1 MRKTGNWIKSILFTL
16 AVAGSILISA
26 NAEAA
31 RGRPVLNAGKSTF
44 VSDTGTLLRGMICG
58 SNPAAI
64 PQTTNY
70 GCNAVHLYA
79 ESAGGAAAG
88 YNSNLVDSVVTMT
101 RTNGMYL
108 IITIGGGGVNLNFAT
123 NFWNFYAGRYANE
136 THVLYEIQN
145 ESTAGAPASSSVIN
159 LMTNCYKIIRAK
171 APNSPVLLFSYVAFN
186 SGSGVL
192 QDVTNV
198 SSVVNWSNAAV
209 AFHGYGSGGPDG
221 MDNCMKTVLAA
232 GYPCFQTE
240 FYRWPWGTGN
250 FALGADAS
258 MYQDVT
264 ETAMLERRQVSW
276 LTFITINNFTND
288 ARFKLPLNNGGVT
301 WTPDF
306 GNWPVGGR
314 STYGNGGYPWWT
326 TNLSGVAH
334 IEAENYD
341 TGGANVAYSDTGSGN
356 SGGAYRTDNVDIETT
371 TDTGGGYD
379 IGWIVA
385 GEWLE
390 YTTYE
395 DEGGYDNLKLRVA
408 SPQTNN
414 QIDVTF
420 YGANVTN
427 DTGTISFPGT
437 GAYQTWTT
445 ITNTIFLPPGQQRMR
460 VNMVTSGFNLN
471 WLELSAVTTGQLT
484 NGIYTAINQ
493 NSGLAMEVVGAATTN
508 GASIDQWTYS
518 GASNQKWT
526 LTHRGGGQYSMACVQ
541 TGKGIDE
548 ESYNA
553 LCGAFIDVYDLNN
566 GVGSLN
572 QRWIPVPIGSG
583 YYKLLSA
590 NSGLL
595 LDVAGGS
602 TAQGALIDQWID
614 KNGANQHWLI
624 QAP

>member
-314 STYGNGGYPWWT
+314 S
-326 TNLSGVAH
+326 
-334 IEAENYD
+334 
-341 TGGANVAYSDTGSGN
+341 
-356 SGGAYRTDNVDIETT
+356 
-371 TDTGGGYD
+371 
-379 IGWIVA
+379 
-385 GEWLE
+385 
-390 YTTYE
+390 
-395 DEGGYDNLKLRVA
+395 
-408 SPQTNN
+408 
-414 QIDVTF
+414 
-420 YGANVTN
+420 
-427 DTGTISFPGT
+427 
-437 GAYQTWTT
+437 
-445 ITNTIFLPPGQQRMR
+445 
-460 VNMVTSGFNLN
+460 
-471 WLELSAVTTGQLT
+471 
-484 NGIYTAINQ
+484 
-493 NSGLAMEVVGAATTN
+493 
-508 GASIDQWTYS
+508 
-518 GASNQKWT
+518 
-526 LTHRGGGQYSMACVQ
+526 
-541 TGKGIDE
+541 
-548 ESYNA
+548 
-553 LCGAFIDVYDLNN
+553 
-566 GVGSLN
+566 
-572 QRWIPVPIGSG
+572 
-583 YYKLLSA
+583 
-590 NSGLL
+590 
-595 LDVAGGS
+595 
-602 TAQGALIDQWID
+602 
-614 KNGANQHWLI
+614 
-624 QAP
+624 

>member
-1 MRKTGNWIKSILFTL
+1 MKKPYIWIKYAL
-16 AVAGSILISA
+16 VALSVLGSVLMSE

-31 RGRPVLNAGKSTF
+31 RGRPTINAAKTTF

-58 SNPAAI
+58 SNPNVI

-70 GCNAVHLYA
+70 GCNAVHFYA

-88 YNSNLVDSVVTMT
+88 YNSNLTDSVVAMT

-145 ESTAGAPASSSVIN
+145 ESASGAPVSASVLN

-171 APNSPVLLFSYVAFN
+171 APNTPVLLFTYVAFN
-186 SGSGVL
+186 SSAGVL
-192 QDVTNV
+192 QDITNV
-198 SSVVNWSNAAV
+198 SSVVKWTNAAV
-209 AFHGYGSGGPDG
+209 AFHGYGPGPDSMETCLKG
-221 MDNCMKTVLAA
+221 VLAA
-232 GYPCFQTE
+232 GFPCFQTE

-264 ETAMLERRQVSW
+264 ETGMFERRGVSW

-288 ARFKLPLNNGGVT
+288 ARYKIPLNNAGIV

-306 GNWPVGGR
+306 GNWPSGSR
-314 STYGNGGYPWWT
+314 STYGNGGNLWWT

-341 TGGANVAYSDTGSGN
+341 TGGQGIAYNDTSSGN
-356 SGGAYRTDNVDIETT
+356 NGAVYRSDGVDLEAT

-379 IGWIVA
+379 VAWIVA

-390 YTTYE
+390 YTVYI
-395 DEGGYDNLKLRVA
+395 DEGGYYNLKLREA
-408 SPQTNN
+408 CPGSTN
-414 QIDVTF
+414 QLSVSF
-420 YGANVTN
+420 YGINVTN
-427 DTGTISFPGT
+427 STGTINLPAT

-445 ITNTIFLPPGQQRMR
+445 VTNTIFLPPGQQRMR
-460 VNMVTSGFNLN
+460 INMLTSNFNLN
-471 WLELSAVTTGQLT
+471 WIELSAVGTGQVT
-484 NGIYTAINQ
+484 NGTYKIINL
-493 NSGLAMEVVGAATTN
+493 NSGLAMDVVDAATTN
-508 GASIDQWTYS
+508 GASIQQWSYA
-518 GASNQKWT
+518 GNVNQKWT
-526 LTHRGGGQYSMACVQ
+526 ITHRGGDQYSIASVQ

-553 LCGAFIDVYDLNN
+553 LTGDFIDMYDLNN

-572 QRWIPVPIGSG
+572 QRWIPVPVGSG

-595 LDVAGGS
+595 LDVGGAS
-602 TAQGALIDQWID
+602 TADGAIIDQWID
-614 KNGANQHWLI
+614 KIGSNQQW
-624 QAP
+624 